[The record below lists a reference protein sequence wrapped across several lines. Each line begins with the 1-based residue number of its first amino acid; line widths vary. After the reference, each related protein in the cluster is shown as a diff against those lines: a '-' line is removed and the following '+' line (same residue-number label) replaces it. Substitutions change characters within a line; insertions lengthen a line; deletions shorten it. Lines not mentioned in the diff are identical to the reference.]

1 MSEPYISTGDHCER
15 YVASGDHYGLFRQYE
30 VKDESTGIPLSTTEA
45 QNPQLKDLHIRI
57 LNTIKDLFPK
67 SINSFRINV
76 DVDCNYCGYDLI
88 ISDIHIYANGAYSRW
103 RTIHRHF
110 GIQFSFSRQVM
121 DMYKQAVD
129 TYKTQE
135 YDYVETLL
143 KHEVTDKVK
152 ETIFEIIK
160 FCNEVEEQ
168 MKWDN

>member
-15 YVASGDHYGLFRQYE
+15 YVASGDHYGLYDNRHRRRNWFRKIY
-30 VKDESTGIPLSTTEA
+30 
-45 QNPQLKDLHIRI
+45 
-57 LNTIKDLFPK
+57 IKDLFPK

-76 DVDCNYCGYDLI
+76 DVDCNYYGYDLI
-88 ISDIHIYANGAYSRW
+88 ISDIHIYANGAYSGW

-152 ETIFEIIK
+152 ETIFDIIK

-168 MKWDN
+168 MKWDS